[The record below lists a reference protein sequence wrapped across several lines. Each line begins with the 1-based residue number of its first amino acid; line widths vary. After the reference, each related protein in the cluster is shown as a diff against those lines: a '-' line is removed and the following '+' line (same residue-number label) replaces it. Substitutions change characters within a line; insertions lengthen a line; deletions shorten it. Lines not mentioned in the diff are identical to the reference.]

1 MAAGPIRRFTLLDAM
16 VLLAATAVG
25 LMMATKY
32 GEPDLEENVL
42 FRYEVGDDDR
52 PVFPLRPRGGWTLMM
67 ALYYSPRAT
76 QILPPFLVAW
86 SVAILVLRM
95 VRPRP
100 GLRDLLVQPG
110 VVACVV
116 GMAAT
121 GAGIATRLMENIYEI
136 VVFESEKDRLPFD
149 GIQTSPFYILDRAF
163 AIAGPYAAFGVIVTW
178 GVLGVSRRL
187 KPEPTWIDRFGR
199 AIGVLWVVVVLC
211 HLLIDMEDLFWPIS
225 LDGPGE
231 AAGGLFQGSR

>member
-25 LMMATKY
+25 LTMAIKY
-32 GEPDLEENVL
+32 GEPDLGKNVL

-52 PVFPLRPRGGWTLMM
+52 PFFPLRPWGGWTVTM
-67 ALYYSPRAT
+67 AFYYSPRGT

-86 SVAILVLRM
+86 SVATLALRM

-116 GMAAT
+116 GIAAT
-121 GAGIATRLMENIYEI
+121 GVGIATMIQENVRVI
-136 VVFESEKDRLPFD
+136 VVFESDEGEPPFD
-149 GIQTSPFYILDRAF
+149 GVRTSPFYILDRAF
-163 AIAGPYAAFGVIVTW
+163 PIAAPYAAFGMIVAW
-178 GVLGVSRRL
+178 GILGVSRRL

-211 HLLIDMEDLFWPIS
+211 HLLVDMEDLFWPIS
-225 LDGPGE
+225 LDAPGE
-231 AAGGLFQGSR
+231 AAGGLFQGAR